1 MNKAIRALSDLTA
14 PSDIWTCGHTLQTN
28 KRTDGLVTK
37 SIGVAMRLKKDYR
50 RTDRQKNELTEE
62 MIFNKKC
69 NLIFFPLQDDYE
81 TEEYAQAKSSGTS
94 IV

>member
-1 MNKAIRALSDLTA
+1 MNQALRALSNLTA
-14 PSDIWTCGHTLQTN
+14 SSDIRTYVYTIRTN

-62 MIFNKKC
+62 MIFN
-69 NLIFFPLQDDYE
+69 
-81 TEEYAQAKSSGTS
+81 
-94 IV
+94 